1 MEPGVCE
8 GSRSHLAYSAG
19 THKNRESVIGAGMF
33 PVLVQSLNRD
43 GETAAEAAWALCNMA
58 NGDQKCKDA
67 VLQAGT
73 VTVRL
78 VFCDSKRRLCVK
90 IHGIHQCT
98 ACTQTRSLGFTSSQ
112 CLLRIHQLTTSAM
125 RQCRT
130 VCAHLLRICDM
141 MV

>member
-1 MEPGVCE
+1 M
-8 GSRSHLAYSAG
+8 L
-19 THKNRESVIGAGMF
+19 

-78 VFCDSKRRLCVK
+78 VFCDSKRAAVCED
-90 IHGIHQCT
+90 
-98 ACTQTRSLGFTSSQ
+98 TRHTSVHSMHTNKVAW
-112 CLLRIHQLTTSAM
+112 LHK
-125 RQCRT
+125 
-130 VCAHLLRICDM
+130 
-141 MV
+141 